1 MDFFDG
7 FSYEVFNE
15 AISTLCM
22 LYHLVFNRLM
32 NGDPLYIHMASRLQ
46 DVGEPRSHDRGI
58 SSNPSLAVA
67 NCPLN

>member
-1 MDFFDG
+1 MV
-7 FSYEVFNE
+7 SHMNVLTRQYQ
-15 AISTLCM
+15 
-22 LYHLVFNRLM
+22 LYVCYIILFFNRLM